1 VLAAVLA
8 LVLGAGG
15 GFGVQRYLQATQFT
29 KVTEGNFSVKLPH
42 EWASVVATT
51 NWRPPG
57 ATTEQPAL
65 RVSKDNRWTEPGSD
79 TPGVFVGLLGSNI
92 APAKAMPDPKQY
104 GCTKIPQS
112 SEGTQISNNCRNGTT
127 LLQRVASTGAGESML
142 IQVQVPGSESDK
154 AIEVANSV
162 TFSS

>member
-1 VLAAVLA
+1 VLA

-15 GFGVQRYLQATQFT
+15 GFGVQRYLQATQFI
-29 KVTEGNFSVKLPH
+29 KVTEGNFSVELPH
-42 EWASVVATT
+42 EWATVVATT

-57 ATTEQPAL
+57 TTTDQPAL

-79 TPGVFVGLLGSNI
+79 TPGVFVGLLGPNAS
-92 APAKAMPDPKQY
+92 PARAMPDPKLY
-104 GCTKIPQS
+104 GCTEAPQPT
-112 SEGTQISNNCRNGTT
+112 EGTQISKNCRNGTT
-127 LLQRVASTGAGESML
+127 LLQRVVGTGYDSSML

-154 AIEVANSV
+154 AVEVANSV